1 MEQLKSEQIRVQAE
15 ERRKT
20 LSEETRQ
27 HQAVRAAGRHG
38 PTCSQGLLLTLRIW
52 GGLAQPLRP
61 TDYSVLSVRP
71 RVLGDSARGA
81 RGFLE
86 TLGPHVGC
94 GLPTSFSSCAVVTL
108 LSSSPEGPVPGQA
121 GPAALRRPAEAAGES
136 VLLLAGGRGPS
147 CGLRAVPGPGGAVAG
162 LRTGTPMPR
171 APAALCSAGGRGRLR
186 CS

>member
-38 PTCSQGLLLTLRIW
+38 PTCSQGPLLTLRIW

-61 TDYSVLSVRP
+61 TDHSVLSVRP

-94 GLPTSFSSCAVVTL
+94 GLPTSFSSCAVFTL
-108 LSSSPEGPVPGQA
+108 LSPSPEGPVPGQA
-121 GPAALRRPAEAAGES
+121 GPAALRRPAEAAGEL
-136 VLLLAGGRGPS
+136 VLLLVGAEA
-147 CGLRAVPGPGGAVAG
+147 RAVGSGLCWAPGE
-162 LRTGTPMPR
+162 L
-171 APAALCSAGGRGRLR
+171 
-186 CS
+186 